1 MSSVPIRKSS
11 RSDTAMNDPVA
22 VAVLAKAPL
31 PGFAKTRLIPALGA
45 DGAASLQ
52 ARLVERAVAT
62 ACAAVIGPVTVWA
75 TPDQSHPLFQAI
87 GAHLG
92 VALARQGD
100 GDLGARMLAAI
111 AAANAPALVIGTD
124 CPALT
129 SEHLRAAADVLRG
142 GGDQVV
148 IPTEDGG
155 YALIG
160 EVARACALFSD
171 MHGSAPSVM
180 DETRRRLR
188 ALGLTW
194 QEPVT
199 LWDVD
204 LPEDLDRL
212 HEIGLQRLLPSQSS

>member
-1 MSSVPIRKSS
+1 M
-11 RSDTAMNDPVA
+11 AMNEPVA

-45 DGAASLQ
+45 AGAALLQ
-52 ARLVERAVAT
+52 ARLVGRAVAT
-62 ACAAVIGPVTVWA
+62 ACAAVIGPVTLWA
-75 TPDQSHPLFQAI
+75 TPDESHPLFQAI

-92 VALARQGD
+92 VALARQSD
-100 GDLGARMLAAI
+100 GDLGTRMLAAI

-129 SEHLRAAADVLRG
+129 SDHLRAAANVLRG
-142 GGDQVV
+142 GDAVV

-160 EVARACALFSD
+160 MRAPAHALFSD
-171 MHGSAPSVM
+171 MHWSAPSVM
-180 DETRRRLR
+180 AETRRRLR
-188 ALGLTW
+188 TLGLTW

-204 LPEDLDRL
+204 LPEDLERL
-212 HEIGLQRLLPSQSS
+212 REIGLQHLLPQSS

>member
-1 MSSVPIRKSS
+1 
-11 RSDTAMNDPVA
+11 MNDPVA

-62 ACAAVIGPVTVWA
+62 ACAAVIGPVTLWA
-75 TPDQSHPLFQAI
+75 TPDESHPLFQAI

-129 SEHLRAAADVLRG
+129 LDHLRAAADVLRG
-142 GGDQVV
+142 GGDAVV

-160 EVARACALFSD
+160 MRAPAHALFSD
-171 MHGSAPSVM
+171 MHWNAPGVM

-204 LPEDLDRL
+204 LPEDLERL
-212 HEIGLQRLLPSQSS
+212 REIGLQHLLPQSS

>member
-1 MSSVPIRKSS
+1 
-11 RSDTAMNDPVA
+11 
-22 VAVLAKAPL
+22 
-31 PGFAKTRLIPALGA
+31 
-45 DGAASLQ
+45 
-52 ARLVERAVAT
+52 
-62 ACAAVIGPVTVWA
+62 VTLWA
-75 TPDQSHPLFQAI
+75 TPDESHPLFQAI

-142 GGDQVV
+142 GGDAVV

-160 EVARACALFSD
+160 LRRNSRRLFGGVEWGGPEVFAQ
-171 MHGSAPSVM
+171 
-180 DETRRRLR
+180 TRRRLALLGWRWKKQGSPRPSGQRTMLMGRR
-188 ALGLTW
+188 AMCGSMRSAT
-194 QEPVT
+194 V
-199 LWDVD
+199 
-204 LPEDLDRL
+204 
-212 HEIGLQRLLPSQSS
+212 S

>member
-1 MSSVPIRKSS
+1 
-11 RSDTAMNDPVA
+11 MNDPVA

-31 PGFAKTRLIPALGA
+31 PGFAKTRLIPALGT

-62 ACAAVIGPVTVWA
+62 ACAAVIGPVTLWA
-75 TPDQSHPLFQAI
+75 TPDESHPLFQAI

-142 GGDQVV
+142 GGGSRL

-160 EVARACALFSD
+160 MRAPARALFSD
-171 MHGSAPSVM
+171 MHWSAPSVM

-204 LPEDLDRL
+204 LPEDLERL
-212 HEIGLQRLLPSQSS
+212 REIGLQHLLPSQSS